1 MPLLDV
7 ADKVGAADP
16 AQKGRMAANV
26 GVNTGLDKMSPVL
39 SWVVQPFMSN
49 SKSV

>member
-1 MPLLDV
+1 MPLLEVVDNN
-7 ADKVGAADP
+7 GAADP

-26 GVNTGLDKMSPVL
+26 GVNTGLDKISPIL
-39 SWVVQPFMSN
+39 SWVVQPFMNN